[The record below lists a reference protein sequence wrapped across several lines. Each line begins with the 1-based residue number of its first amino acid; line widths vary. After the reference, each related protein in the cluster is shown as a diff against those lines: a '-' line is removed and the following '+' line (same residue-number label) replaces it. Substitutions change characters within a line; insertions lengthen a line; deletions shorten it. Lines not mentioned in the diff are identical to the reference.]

1 MFIPKNIQTL
11 FEILPNE
18 IILGILFLVFRDN
31 DENIRKAI
39 PYLIPFLDDPISQS
53 KRRFKPEI
61 INVKYYSMNYSYSNS
76 IIGNYIRSWVQEQSR
91 TPRYIEE
98 ASSDYHIISNN
109 SSYALI
115 SIPKNKKK
123 KKPYKRPKTQTKQT
137 YRTIRKQEMKFRNK
151 QQRQQ
156 AKCSRR

>member
-18 IILGILFLVFRDN
+18 IILGILFLVFKDN

-53 KRRFKPEI
+53 KRRFKPKI
-61 INVKYYSMNYSYSNS
+61 IEFKYYSMNHN
-76 IIGNYIRSWVQEQSR
+76 IIGNYIRSWVQEPSR

-137 YRTIRKQEMKFRNK
+137 YRTMRKQEMKFRNK

-156 AKCSRR
+156 VKCSRR

>member
-18 IILGILFLVFRDN
+18 IILGILFLVFKDN

-39 PYLIPFLDDPISQS
+39 PYLIPFLDDPTSRS
-53 KRRFKPEI
+53 KRRFKPKI
-61 INVKYYSMNYSYSNS
+61 INVNYTRITFSSMYEYYF
-76 IIGNYIRSWVQEQSR
+76 RSLVQEPSR

-123 KKPYKRPKTQTKQT
+123 KKSYKRPKTQAKQT
-137 YRTIRKQEMKFRNK
+137 YRTMRKQEMKFRNK

-156 AKCSRR
+156 VKCSRR